1 MQTVVKISELRKLLG
16 LARSRGQLIGLVPTM
31 GAFHAGH
38 ISLMAAAKKEC
49 DLVVVSLFVNPTQFG
64 PGEDYLNYPR
74 PFETDKK
81 IAAENGVD
89 ILFAPTVKEMYK
101 AKPLTKVEVTGLSN
115 KLCGR
120 FRPGHFAGVAT
131 VVAKL
136 FNIVLPAK
144 AYFGEKDWQQL
155 QIVKRMTKEL
165 NFPVKIVGLPT
176 VREADGLAMSSR
188 NKYLNSQE
196 RKAATI
202 LYKALKRGEDLIK
215 SGEKNCSVI
224 KKQME
229 NYIASEPLVKLQYL
243 TICQPQTLNELR
255 QVGKKSLIAVAAYV
269 GSARLIDNIL
279 VQL

>member
-1 MQTVVKISELRKLLG
+1 MQTVTKISELRKLLSQ
-16 LARSRGQLIGLVPTM
+16 ARSQGQLIGLVPTM

-64 PGEDYLNYPR
+64 PGEDYQKYPR
-74 PFETDKK
+74 FFATDKK
-81 IAAENGVD
+81 IAAENKVD
-89 ILFAPTVKEMYK
+89 VLFAPTVKEMYK
-101 AKPLTKVEVTGLSN
+101 TKPLTKVEVAKLSN
-115 KLCGR
+115 KLCGHY
-120 FRPGHFAGVAT
+120 RPSHFAGVAT

-155 QIVKRMTKEL
+155 QIIKKMTKEL

-176 VREADGLAMSSR
+176 VREKDGLAMSSR
-188 NKYLNSQE
+188 NMYLNSQE
-196 RKAATI
+196 RKAATV
-202 LYKALKRGEDLIK
+202 LYKALKMGADLIK
-215 SGEKNCSVI
+215 NGEKNCAVL

-243 TICQPQTLNELR
+243 TICQPQTLNDR
-255 QVGKKSLIAVAAYV
+255 KRIGKQNLIAVAAYV

-279 VQL
+279 VKL